1 MKSGDYDRFVD
12 AITDKVYSSGDA
24 ESGGKSKERMAGYPL
39 PDEHWINARVKDED
53 EKTLLMT
60 AISMGKHAFIHVS
73 LSKSS
78 YG

>member
-12 AITDKVYSSGDA
+12 AIMDVSYYHGDV
-24 ESGGKSKERMAGYPL
+24 ESGGKKSTDFPL

-60 AISMGKHAFIHVS
+60 AISMGKHAFIDVS
-73 LSKSS
+73 NSKTSHD
-78 YG
+78 

>member
-12 AITDKVYSSGDA
+12 AIMDVSYYLVDA
-24 ESGGKSKERMAGYPL
+24 ESGGNKSTDFPL